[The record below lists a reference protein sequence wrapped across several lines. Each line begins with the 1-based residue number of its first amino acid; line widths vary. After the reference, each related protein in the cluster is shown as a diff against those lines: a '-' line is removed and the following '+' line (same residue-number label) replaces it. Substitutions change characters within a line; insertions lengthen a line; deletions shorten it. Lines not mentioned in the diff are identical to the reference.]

1 MLAGWEGKERTS
13 DSKDLLLADKEN
25 GSEVGKSRVS
35 ADFGED
41 EFGFGHSFA
50 PYPLT
55 QRK

>member
-13 DSKDLLLADKEN
+13 DSKDLLLGDKEN
-25 GSEVGKSRVS
+25 GGEVGKSRVS
-35 ADFGED
+35 ANFGED